1 MSAIHSSRRL
11 LLLGSSWSRRVSTA
25 WSMPLRAKI
34 SNPVFLAKAEM
45 ATAATADHDDVLFEV
60 NRAARI
66 VRLNRPRKLNAL
78 NESMLTKL
86 TPRITEW
93 GKSDAAKLLI
103 IRGEGGKALCAGGD
117 VAALLGVPPT
127 KSTGFFTKEYT
138 LDYILATYPKPIVT
152 FMDGITMGGGAG
164 LCMHTPFRIATEKTA
179 FAMPETLIGFYPDVG
194 ASFFLSRLDGELG
207 TYLAVTGERLNG
219 FDAYFAGA
227 ATHFVPSEKL
237 KDLEARLAELDTV
250 EDLTGS
256 RKYNA
261 VINNAIDD
269 FQTEVPVDYK
279 FFYGGDKGKTIDA
292 CFKFETMEEIT
303 DALTKAADAGD
314 EFANSTLDTINLRS
328 PLSMKVALAAVRKG
342 KTIDILETFKDDM
355 FIASKFMTEP
365 DFQTGVSYRLVEKQN
380 GRADWEDASN
390 VDITKFWPKGNE
402 VPESLQATFAEL
414 DQLGHDRSAEEVAY
428 KEYPFHNSLPTEKE
442 VEQFVLGEAR
452 NSGPFLATKEE
463 VIEYF
468 LVEYRGKIGV
478 REKVAE
484 ILDRKTQIVKG
495 HEDEQLINWV

>member
-1 MSAIHSSRRL
+1 MSAAIYSARRL
-11 LLLGSSWSRRVSTA
+11 LPLRSSWSRPVTTA

-34 SNPVFLAKAEM
+34 SNPLFLAKAEM
-45 ATAATADHDDVLFEV
+45 ATSAPDDVLFEV

-66 VRLNRPRKLNAL
+66 VNLNRPRKLNAL
-78 NESMLTKL
+78 NESMISKM

-93 GKSDAAKLLI
+93 AKSDTAKLLI

-117 VAALLGVPPT
+117 VAALLNIPAT
-127 KSTGFFTKEYT
+127 ESTTFFTKEYA

-227 ATHFVPSEKL
+227 ATHLVPSAKL
-237 KDLEARLAELDTV
+237 KDLEARLTELDTV
-250 EDLTGS
+250 EDFTGS
-256 RKYNA
+256 SKYNA

-269 FQTEVPVDYK
+269 FQADVPADYK
-279 FFYGGDKGKTIDA
+279 FFYGGDNRKTIDA

-303 DALTKAADAGD
+303 EALTRAAGAGD
-314 EFANSTLDTINLRS
+314 EFAKSTLDTINLRC

-342 KTIDILETFKDDM
+342 KTIDILETIKDDM
-355 FIASKFMTEP
+355 FIAAKFMTEP
-365 DFQTGVSYRLVEKQN
+365 DFHTGVSYRLVEKET
-380 GRADWEDASN
+380 GRANWQDATN
-390 VDITKFWPKGNE
+390 IDVVRKFWPNGTNG
-402 VPESLQATFAEL
+402 VPESLQAEFDKL
-414 DQLGHDRSAEEVAY
+414 DQLGQDRPADQVAY
-428 KEYPFHNSLPTEKE
+428 KEYPFHNGLPTEKE

-452 NSGPFLATKEE
+452 NSGPFLPTKEE
-463 VIEYF
+463 VVEYF
-468 LVEYRGKIGV
+468 VTEYRDKIGV

>member
-1 MSAIHSSRRL
+1 MSAALHSSRPL
-11 LLLGSSWSRRVSTA
+11 LTLRSLWSLRVTA
-25 WSMPLRAKI
+25 CSMPLRAKI
-34 SNPVFLAKAEM
+34 TNPAFLAKAQM
-45 ATAATADHDDVLFEV
+45 ATAASSDPDDVLFEV

-78 NESMLTKL
+78 NESMITKM

-117 VAALLGVPPT
+117 VAALLDVPPT
-127 KSTGFFTKEYT
+127 KSSAFFTYEYT

-164 LCMHTPFRIATEKTA
+164 LCMHTPFRIATEKTV

-219 FDAYFAGA
+219 FDAYIAGA

-237 KDLEARLAELDTV
+237 KDLESRLAELDAV

-269 FQTEVPVDYK
+269 FQSEVPADYK
-279 FFYGGDKGKTIDA
+279 FFYGGDKRKTIDA
-292 CFKFETMEEIT
+292 CFKFETLEEIT
-303 DALTKAADAGD
+303 DALTKVADAGD
-314 EFANSTLDTINLRS
+314 EFAQTTLDTMDLRC

-342 KTIDILETFKDDM
+342 KTIDILETIKNDM
-355 FIASKFMTEP
+355 FIASKFMNEP
-365 DFQTGVSYRLVEKQN
+365 DFHTGVSYRVVQKQS
-380 GRADWEDASN
+380 GRAKWKDASD
-390 VDITKFWPKGNE
+390 VDVAKYWPTGNEIPPALQTKFDN
-402 VPESLQATFAEL
+402 LQM
-414 DQLGHDRSAEEVAY
+414 LGADRPGDAVAY
-428 KEYPFHNSLPTEKE
+428 KEYPFQNGLPTENE
-442 VEQFVLGEAR
+442 VKGFVLGEAKD
-452 NSGPFLATKEE
+452 SGPFLATKEE
-463 VIEYF
+463 VTQHF
-468 LVEYRGKIGV
+468 LAEYRGKVGV
-478 REKVAE
+478 REKVSE
-484 ILDRKTQIVKG
+484 ILNRQTKLVKG
-495 HEDEQLINWV
+495 HEDDKLINWV